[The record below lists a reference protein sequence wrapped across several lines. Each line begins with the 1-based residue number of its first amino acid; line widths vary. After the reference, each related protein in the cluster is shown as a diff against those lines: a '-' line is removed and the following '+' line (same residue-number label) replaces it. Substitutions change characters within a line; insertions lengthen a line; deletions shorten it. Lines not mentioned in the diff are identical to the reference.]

1 MRFQGHPRPAPPR
14 EPSRA
19 RHRAL
24 GVTILGADQAAH
36 LRSLQLRLDAAPDH
50 KVRSRPEGE
59 TLSFAPTHLFYLTS
73 LHCNERCTKCSH
85 WKVREHPGMVAADL
99 VVQAVRSVASAR
111 EFCIVGGEPIVYRD
125 RVLTILRGLAGVAV
139 RTTIVTNGVLCTPRF
154 IDEVRSLDVH
164 FVFSID
170 TLNRERWQWVRGTD
184 SMDVVL
190 GHLDHVRKTLRP
202 EQVSIQSVLAE
213 ETREDVAGVGRWCA
227 ERGIYHSVQR
237 YVRGGFDGSWTPIAD
252 EAAVSV
258 ASNDGPCM
266 AADRNLSIMP
276 DGSVFTCFQQTLIPE
291 CAMPIGRLGERPVPE
306 MLASAYAD
314 AVLRRMRRCELPCKV
329 LRCNQ

>member
-1 MRFQGHPRPAPPR
+1 M
-14 EPSRA
+14 
-19 RHRAL
+19 
-24 GVTILGADQAAH
+24 V
-36 LRSLQLRLDAAPDH
+36 
-50 KVRSRPEGE
+50 
-59 TLSFAPTHLFYLTS
+59 FAPTHLFYLTS
-73 LHCNERCTKCSH
+73 LRCNERCTKCSH
-85 WKVREHPGMVAADL
+85 WKVRQHPGMVAAEL
-99 VVQAVRSVASAR
+99 VVEAIRSVASAR
-111 EFCIVGGEPIVYRD
+111 EFCIVGGEPLVYRD
-125 RVLTILRGLAGVAV
+125 RVLTIVRGLAESGV
-139 RTTIVTNGVLCTPRF
+139 RTTIVTNGVLCTPKF
-154 IDEVRSLDVH
+154 VDEVRAFHVH

-170 TLNRERWQWVRGTD
+170 TLDRERWNWVRGTE

-190 GHLDHVRKTLRP
+190 RHLDYVRKRLRP

-213 ETREDVAGVGRWCA
+213 ETREDVAEVGRWCA

-237 YVRGGFDGSWTPIAD
+237 YVSGGFDGSWTPLAD
-252 EAAVSV
+252 AVAGTT
-258 ASNDGPCM
+258 ASEVGPCL

-306 MLASAYAD
+306 MLESAYTA